1 MVEGERRKKIK
12 EAYVKLPHKGWRTEA
27 SITFVRGTCK
37 CRSISHFL
45 DTAKESNVERLE
57 RILFDD

>member
-1 MVEGERRKKIK
+1 MIEGERRRKIV
-12 EAYVKLPHKGWRTEA
+12 EAYTSLPHMGAQTDHCVM
-27 SITFVRGTCK
+27 FVKRTCK

-57 RILFDD
+57 RMLNV